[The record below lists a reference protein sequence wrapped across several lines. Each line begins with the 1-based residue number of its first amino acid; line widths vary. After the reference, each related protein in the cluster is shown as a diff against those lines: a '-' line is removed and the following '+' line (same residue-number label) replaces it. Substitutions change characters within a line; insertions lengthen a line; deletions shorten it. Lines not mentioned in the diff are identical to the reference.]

1 MAYMKIKYFTTL
13 INKKYN
19 DGNKLPSFFYLRRD
33 IMKKIVITDADF
45 GLQDTPL
52 DNPRTRFGARGII
65 QNDEGKIAVFNKQV
79 KNEYKLPG
87 GGIDEGEDPYVAF
100 EREAIEETGCTLKGI
115 QILGEIEERQGKE
128 NFLQKSFIFISKVKE
143 NLGTLLLTEKE
154 KEEGAI
160 LHWLEPKEALAI
172 MEGCID
178 DLHASSYDNVYRSK
192 FMVKRDIE
200 ILKAFL
206 KI

>member
-1 MAYMKIKYFTTL
+1 MKNI
-13 INKKYN
+13 I
-19 DGNKLPSFFYLRRD
+19 
-33 IMKKIVITDADF
+33 ITDADF
-45 GLQDTPL
+45 GMQDTEL
-52 DNPRTRFGARGII
+52 NNPRTRLGARGII
-65 QNDEGKIAVFNKQV
+65 QNEEGKIAIFNKQV

-115 QILGEIEERQGKE
+115 QLVGQIEERQGKE
-128 NFLQKSFIFISKVKE
+128 NFLQKSYVFISKVKE

-154 KEEGAI
+154 KEEGAV
-160 LHWLEPKEALAI
+160 LHWLEPQEALSI
-172 MEGCID
+172 MEGCMGN
-178 DLHASSYDNVYRSK
+178 LKASTYDNVYRSQ